1 MSPLRIV
8 EEARRKGI
16 HMIAVTDH
24 NACDNVVYA
33 KRIGDRMGVKVLPGM
48 ELQTE
53 EEVHLLA
60 YFEALEVALSF
71 REVVYPYLPDVKNNP
86 DYFGDQVVVDEEENV
101 VGFEEKLLL
110 NSLSLSLDQ
119 CVQMVRDFGGLPI
132 PAHVDRGSFGVI
144 GQLGFIPDRLA
155 FEAVEVSRA
164 TSLAEA
170 LKTWPELSQYT
181 LLSFSDAHFPG
192 DIGAV
197 CTAFYMESPTFDEVV
212 RCIRGEGERR
222 VRIEY
227 LVPLRS
233 RES

>member
-71 REVVYPYLPDVKNNP
+71 REVVYQYLPDVKNNP

-110 NSLSLSLDQ
+110 NSLSLSL
-119 CVQMVRDFGGLPI
+119 
-132 PAHVDRGSFGVI
+132 
-144 GQLGFIPDRLA
+144 
-155 FEAVEVSRA
+155 
-164 TSLAEA
+164 
-170 LKTWPELSQYT
+170 
-181 LLSFSDAHFPG
+181 
-192 DIGAV
+192 
-197 CTAFYMESPTFDEVV
+197 
-212 RCIRGEGERR
+212 
-222 VRIEY
+222 
-227 LVPLRS
+227 
-233 RES
+233 